1 MNARRCPQKVCR
13 KTYQSIRPQMLADL
27 DLMSETSCPLVLS
40 SYAICF
46 VAYFIERTEAYAPIV
61 GRSPTPN
68 FQGPWPPTGTG
79 DMRIFKWFLS
89 DVLIR
94 SFM

>member
-1 MNARRCPQKVCR
+1 MLSPKVCR

-27 DLMSETSCPLVLS
+27 DLMNETYCPLVLS

-46 VAYFIERTEAYAPIV
+46 VANFIERTEVYASIV
-61 GRSPTPN
+61 GRSPMPS

-79 DMRIFKWFLS
+79 DMKHFK
-89 DVLIR
+89 
-94 SFM
+94 